1 MASYDNMPNAELAT
15 ALLVIRG
22 LEEMADYEFMGFVAW
37 KLQDN
42 QGGPVTDYIELRM
55 QQIML
60 HMEAT
65 ATIEDTHATNVA
77 QVMLDALLKTWKMFY
92 ECDDWSLYGVDDLA
106 DFFRELNSAIRL
118 GSTYLN
124 RPAPTDTSSESD

>member
-77 QVMLDALLKTWKMFY
+77 QIMLDALLKTRKTFY
-92 ECDDWSLYGVDDLA
+92 ECDDWTLIGVDDLA
-106 DFFRELNSAIRL
+106 DCFRELNSAIRL
-118 GSTYLN
+118 GQKYLN
-124 RPAPTDTSSESD
+124 HPAPTDTSDESD